1 MMEALREAAART
13 PGAVQV
19 DVKFIAPIKGLRK
32 RHYQFTRAPFRL
44 LEQETLSG
52 SGTRSWSGSAN
63 R

>member
-1 MMEALREAAART
+1 
-13 PGAVQV
+13 VQV

-52 SGTRSWSGSAN
+52 SGTRSWLGSAN